1 MFGSGREHNFT
12 RPNEKGEY
20 EVAEGIS
27 STVFR
32 AILVSLSQFFTLCI
46 NDCRPQVKILQI
58 LHNNVTMK
66 PSPTKW
72 NSLFSCLVNDKTHN
86 LPSTWFLLH
95 WQDYYKSGIIRCPD
109 GISIP
114 ELREACDYLCISF
127 DYSTIKCRDL
137 SECLIVGSL
146 ERRYHLAHTFKRM
159 STSFIPRCPDA
170 WAVQWWSPETVW
182 VLPGGNGPASDGGQR
197 PERREG
203 MSHCSPY
210 WRWCR
215 WLGRGISTPNG
226 RRVFAE

>member
-1 MFGSGREHNFT
+1 MESNLIVLQQVWISVVCNLVDKLKFLFSRMFGSGREHNFT

-32 AILVSLSQFFTLCI
+32 AILVSLS
-46 NDCRPQVKILQI
+46 P
-58 LHNNVTMK
+58 
-66 PSPTKW
+66 
-72 NSLFSCLVNDKTHN
+72 FSCYVSMIVDHKWKYCKYYIIMWQWSHLLQNGTLFFSCVVNNKTHN

-146 ERRYHLAHTFKRM
+146 ERRHHLVHTF
-159 STSFIPRCPDA
+159 
-170 WAVQWWSPETVW
+170 
-182 VLPGGNGPASDGGQR
+182 
-197 PERREG
+197 
-203 MSHCSPY
+203 
-210 WRWCR
+210 
-215 WLGRGISTPNG
+215 
-226 RRVFAE
+226 